1 MLDLHCFRDGDRSYL
16 EDVVRHYGGL
26 VRAVIRSFA
35 DGPDDE
41 EDLFQDVWLRV
52 LTKRESYSGQASF
65 EAWLHRVAVNVCRSR
80 SRRNTERAARLG
92 WAKQMGVLMSFHW
105 EAPDPLETMVSE
117 EELAELAAA
126 VQGLPPQEGRAV
138 ELRFMQGRSAREIA
152 DEMGIKESTAR
163 ATVRSALGRLRRW
176 RKE

>member
-1 MLDLHCFRDGDRSYL
+1 
-16 EDVVRHYGGL
+16 
-26 VRAVIRSFA
+26 
-35 DGPDDE
+35 
-41 EDLFQDVWLRV
+41 
-52 LTKRESYSGQASF
+52 
-65 EAWLHRVAVNVCRSR
+65 
-80 SRRNTERAARLG
+80 
-92 WAKQMGVLMSFHW
+92 MGVLMFFHW